1 MGINELMELNV
12 KKNMILIGEL
22 SKKTGITTS
31 AINFYTKKGLLNPPK
46 KLNRTRALYP
56 KSDIK
61 KIKEIKQLKRQ
72 GLTLIGIKGII
83 DGKSNLK
90 INSHQSMK
98 KNMYTVEEFIK
109 DLGIDKKFY
118 SYLIEKKLINNPSK
132 TDERIFF
139 HNRRDIVVGR
149 AYINLLLNGLNEN
162 TLNKHIDYLQLSV
175 AEAIFLQEHLEL
187 SKNPNNPDSNQ
198 EIINSFNIIRRY
210 LRENELRKLNL

>member
-109 DLGIDKKFY
+109 YLGIDKKFY
-118 SYLIEKKLINNPSK
+118 SYLIEKKLINKPSE
-132 TDERIFF
+132 TEERIFGKYELF
-139 HNRRDIVVGR
+139 FIYFETVGR
-149 AYINLLLNGLNEN
+149 LGTGE
-162 TLNKHIDYLQLSV
+162 SV
-175 AEAIFLQEHLEL
+175 QIKAQQVSLF
-187 SKNPNNPDSNQ
+187 P
-198 EIINSFNIIRRY
+198 IIPSISWNF
-210 LRENELRKLNL
+210 KF